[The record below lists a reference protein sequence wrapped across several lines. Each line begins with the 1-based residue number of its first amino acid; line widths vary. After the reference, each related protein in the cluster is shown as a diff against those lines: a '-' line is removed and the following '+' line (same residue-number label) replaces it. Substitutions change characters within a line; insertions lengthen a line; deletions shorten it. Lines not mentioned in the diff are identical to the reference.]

1 MLNKRAVSPL
11 IATVLLV
18 MIVVS
23 IGAAVMVVIQGL
35 NEEQLQNIQT
45 QEDLLSCSTDV
56 SVKIWE
62 VSNKPRVC
70 LEVVQGSYI
79 NITVLMEN
87 TGQKDIE
94 SFKVL
99 GFGDDGYDTSTWNSY
114 TLAKNAISK
123 FEFKI
128 SRVGNTSRGVVD
140 KIVIAPQITG
150 TETVTCE
157 LAELTFDEVEIDSL
171 QLCNATSVNWD

>member
-150 TETVTCE
+150 TETDTCE

>member
-56 SVKIWE
+56 TVKIWE
-62 VSNKPRVC
+62 VSNKPRAC
-70 LEVVQGSYI
+70 LDMGQTSDKTG
-79 NITVLMEN
+79 NIVVLMEN

-99 GFGDDGYDTSTWNSY
+99 VFGDDGFNTTTWSSY
-114 TLAKNAISK
+114 SLAKNALTKYNFS
-123 FEFKI
+123 FGG
-128 SRVGNTSRGVVD
+128 VGSYPSSVD
-140 KIVIAPQITG
+140 KIVIAPQIVSS
-150 TETVTCE
+150 ELVTCE
-157 LAELTFDEVEIDSL
+157 LPELTFDSDEIDSL
-171 QLCNATSVNWD
+171 SLCNATSWD